1 MSTTAPS
8 ETASNSIAVIVAQ
21 NPAIVLID
29 QGKRDDLYAHI
40 KREVE
45 AHVPDLTTVKGRDAI
60 KSLAFKI
67 TRTKTAIDAAGKQL
81 NEEARARIG
90 VVDAARR
97 DARETLDR
105 MAAEVRQPLTDW
117 EEAEKARE
125 AKAKEA
131 LAIIADMA
139 RVEFTDTAQT
149 VQDRIADLTSL
160 SMNPN
165 VFRDGLDAAVAA
177 KDAAIDTLK
186 EAHARLA
193 REEADRA
200 ELERLRAEAVERER
214 AEAER
219 RAAEEA
225 ERQRVE
231 AERLAEER
239 RAAAEKAEAERIE
252 RVRQEAAQAAEREAQ
267 RKADAERQAAERAH
281 AEALAA
287 ERRRADEAEAARKA
301 EADRIAKAEADR
313 LAAERAAQAEAKR
326 IADEQAARER
336 NRAHRGKIMG
346 EAKQAIMSC
355 GVEEP
360 IAKAIVLAI
369 VAGTVPH
376 TAIQF

>member
-1 MSTTAPS
+1 MDTAAPS
-8 ETASNSIAVIVAQ
+8 ETALNSIAIIVAQ
-21 NPAIVLID
+21 NPAIVLVD
-29 QGKRDDLYAHI
+29 QSKRDDLYAHI

-45 AHVPDLTTVKGRDAI
+45 AHVPDLTTAKGRDAI

-105 MAAEVRQPLTDW
+105 MAAEVRQPLTEW
-117 EEAEKARE
+117 EDAEKARE

-139 RVEFTDTAQT
+139 RVEFTDTAET
-149 VQDRIADLTSL
+149 VQHRIDDLTSL
-160 SMNPN
+160 SMNPD

-177 KDAAIDTLK
+177 KDAAVATLQ

-200 ELERLRAEAVERER
+200 ELERLRAEAAERER
-214 AEAER
+214 IEAER

-231 AERLAEER
+231 AERVAEER
-239 RAAAEKAEAERIE
+239 RVAAEKAEAERIE

-267 RKADAERQAAERAH
+267 RKADAERHAVEQAH

-301 EADRIAKAEADR
+301 EAGRIAKAEADR
-313 LAAERAAQAEAKR
+313 LAAERAAQTEAKR

>member
-8 ETASNSIAVIVAQ
+8 ETASNSIAIIVAQ
-21 NPAIVLID
+21 NPAIVLVD

-45 AHVPDLTTVKGRDAI
+45 AHVPDLTTAKGRDAI

-149 VQDRIADLTSL
+149 VQARIDDLTSL
-160 SMNPN
+160 SMNPD
-165 VFRDGLDAAVAA
+165 VFRDGLEAAVAA
-177 KDAAIDTLK
+177 KDTAVATLQ

-267 RKADAERQAAERAH
+267 RKADAERQAAEQAH

-313 LAAERAAQAEAKR
+313 LAAERASQAEAKR
-326 IADEQAARER
+326 IADEQAARQR

>member
-45 AHVPDLTTVKGRDAI
+45 AHVPDLTTAKGRDAI

-105 MAAEVRQPLTDW
+105 MAAEVRQPLTEW

-131 LAIIADMA
+131 LAIITDMA
-139 RVEFTDTAQT
+139 RVEFTDTSQT

-160 SMNPN
+160 SMNPD

-193 REEADRA
+193 REEADRI
-200 ELERLRAEAVERER
+200 ELERLRAEAAERER
-214 AEAER
+214 VEAER

-225 ERQRVE
+225 ERQRVD

-239 RAAAEKAEAERIE
+239 RQAAEKAEAERIE

-267 RKADAERQAAERAH
+267 RKADAERQAAEQAH

-360 IAKAIVLAI
+360 VAKAIVLAI

>member
-1 MSTTAPS
+1 MATAAPR

-21 NPAIVLID
+21 NPAVVLID

-40 KREVE
+40 RREVE
-45 AHVPDLTTVKGRDAI
+45 AHVPDLTTNKGRDAI

-67 TRTKTAIDAAGKQL
+67 TRTKTAIDAAGKHL

-97 DARETLDR
+97 DARETLDA
-105 MAAEVRQPLTDW
+105 MAAEVRQPLTEW
-117 EEAEKARE
+117 EEAEKGRVASCRADIEAFKASAKVELGDTAAGIRDRLEDLQRQAIDADRFRE
-125 AKAKEA
+125 MASEAEAAKEA
-131 LAIIADMA
+131 SVSA
-139 RVEFTDTAQT
+139 
-149 VQDRIADLTSL
+149 LT
-160 SMNPN
+160 
-165 VFRDGLDAAVAA
+165 AAVA
-177 KDAAIDTLK
+177 
-186 EAHARLA
+186 RLEK
-193 REEADRA
+193 EEADRA
-200 ELERLRAEAVERER
+200 ELERLRAEAAERER
-214 AEAER
+214 QEAER

-239 RAAAEKAEAERIE
+239 RAAAERAEAERIE

-267 RKADAERQAAERAH
+267 RKADEERQAAERAH

-301 EADRIAKAEADR
+301 EADRIAAAER
-313 LAAERAAQAEAKR
+313 QRELAERAAQAEAKR
-326 IADEQAARER
+326 IADEQAAREK

-346 EAKQAIMSC
+346 EAKAAIISC
-355 GVEEP
+355 GVEEAV
-360 IAKAIVLAI
+360 AKSIVLAI

-376 TAIQF
+376 TTIAF